1 MNRIFKIIS
10 LLLFSFS
17 LVAQNESNSP
27 YSRFG
32 LGDIQNFSTANQS
45 AMGGTGIAIY
55 DPLLINL
62 NNPASYSSVFTTLYY
77 ANWSDTHY

>member
-32 LGDIQNFSTANQS
+32 LGDIQTEAEW
-45 AMGGTGIAIY
+45 ADTWKKIY
-55 DPLLINL
+55 
-62 NNPASYSSVFTTLYY
+62 
-77 ANWSDTHY
+77 